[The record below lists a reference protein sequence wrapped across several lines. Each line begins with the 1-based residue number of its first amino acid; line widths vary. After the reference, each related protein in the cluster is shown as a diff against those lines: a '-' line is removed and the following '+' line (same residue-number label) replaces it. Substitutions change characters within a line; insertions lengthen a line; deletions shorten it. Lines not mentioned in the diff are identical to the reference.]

1 MVIAAQDSCHGAAA
15 QFRAS
20 GLPPGNSAA
29 VPLPE
34 GLQSPGRQVGL
45 TRLVL
50 TDFRNYRSARLDLGA
65 EPVVLTGPNGAGK
78 TNLLEAVS
86 FLSPGRGLRQ
96 ARLGEIDRRNPSNTL
111 SPNGGEGMVTEP
123 PHLPSPASGGG
134 WAVAAT
140 IMTRRGAVRIGT
152 GREPEGG
159 ERRIVRIDGEP
170 ARSQAALGER
180 LSVLWLT
187 PQMDRLFV
195 EGPGGRRR
203 FLDRL
208 VLGLDPAHA
217 TRVAGYEQ
225 ALRERARLL
234 RDGPLDPV
242 WLAALEEVMAQQGVA
257 VAAGRRDAIEHLDR
271 VCAEAEGAFPRAR
284 LALIGTVED
293 WLGTM
298 PALAAEEQFKAA
310 LMANRTSDMAA
321 GGAVLGPH
329 RSDLAVSYADKGV
342 AAESASTGEQKALL
356 IAILLAQAALQRATR
371 GEPPLLLLDE
381 VAAHLDETRRAALFE
396 ALAGLESQTWITG
409 TDTALFAPLR
419 GHARF
424 LSVADGALSETSFE
438 ARVQP

>member
-1 MVIAAQDSCHGAAA
+1 MVIAAQDSSHGAAA
-15 QFRAS
+15 PFRAP

-34 GLQSPGRQVGL
+34 GLRSPGRQVGV

-50 TDFRNYRSARLDLGA
+50 TDFRNYRSARLDLDTG
-65 EPVVLTGPNGAGK
+65 PVVLTGPNGAGK
-78 TNLLEAVS
+78 TNLFEAIS

-96 ARLGEIDRRNPSNTL
+96 SRLGEIDRR
-111 SPNGGEGMVTEP
+111 EGAAEP
-123 PHLPSPASGGG
+123 GNSG

-140 IMTRRGAVRIGT
+140 IVTRRGAVRIGT

-234 RDGPLDPV
+234 RAKFETNRPLDPV

-310 LMANRTSDMAA
+310 LEKNRTSDMAA

-329 RSDLAVSYADKGV
+329 RSDLAVSCADKGV

-381 VAAHLDETRRAALFE
+381 VAAHLDEGRRAALFE

-419 GHARF
+419 HHARF
-424 LSVADGALSETSFE
+424 LSVADGALSETIF
-438 ARVQP
+438 